1 MTTFA
6 NHSTNR
12 SATIDRRTYC
22 VTTEDN
28 ETAICSSLAQA
39 TELALAHVATPAPT
53 PLYLALLDAIANATT
68 WRD

>member
-12 SATIDRRTYC
+12 HATIDRRTYC

-28 ETAICSSLAQA
+28 ETAICATLSQA
-39 TELALAHVATPAPT
+39 TEYALAHVATPAPT
-53 PLYLALLDAIANATT
+53 PLNAALIRAMAGSTN
-68 WRD
+68 WR